1 MLWFQKGNTSQ
12 THQRCQLFWTA
23 SPRAP
28 LLSVLMKAP
37 PTRLFCD
44 KSVTLQSPPALRSTG
59 HQPSDSLGTR

>member
-28 LLSVLMKAP
+28 LLSVPMKAP
-37 PTRLFCD
+37 SPPPGS
-44 KSVTLQSPPALRSTG
+44 SVTSLLLCSRHQRSGPLVTS
-59 HQPSDSLGTR
+59 HRTL